1 MGWRGEALIH
11 FAEWGGWINSIVF
24 AGLFS
29 LSRLRLRLSP
39 LLLEV
44 SPAERVLSRRVA
56 MSELRHEQIRAGGKE
71 VAGPRQQ
78 CDWSETCRGD
88 TG

>member
-11 FAEWGGWINSIVF
+11 FAEWGAWINSIVF

-29 LSRLRLRLSP
+29 LSRLHLRLSP
-39 LLLEV
+39 SLLEV
-44 SPAERVLSRRVA
+44 SPAERRSSRSAA
-56 MSELRHEQIRAGGKE
+56 MSELRHEQIRVGEKE
-71 VAGPRQQ
+71 VAGPRQH